1 MCSKFYCQNLWNHH
15 YNKLCYIFTDH
26 SNGWSLIYYWNVN
39 ILKGIFY
46 WIQHWGVY
54 IYTFLKDHFKYI
66 KVFQKNTFICTYSL
80 SIEQIKYDR
89 YIKKTTSES
98 IFFSPLKK
106 PKTVYEFL
114 TWLLHIVH
122 GPDLLLDLLYASVLW
137 FALESIKDCQ
147 TEHSSWVYRLF
158 WWLALTTNPLNTAGW
173 SVGQRFRVCCCRL
186 PSSVIFCKAR
196 LNGVC
201 NHKSTGYFQRDVRR
215 ISSCVCR
222 QGTR

>member
-1 MCSKFYCQNLWNHH
+1 M
-15 YNKLCYIFTDH
+15 
-26 SNGWSLIYYWNVN
+26 
-39 ILKGIFY
+39 
-46 WIQHWGVY
+46 
-54 IYTFLKDHFKYI
+54 
-66 KVFQKNTFICTYSL
+66 
-80 SIEQIKYDR
+80 

-173 SVGQRFRVCCCRL
+173 SVGHDSEYVAVDYPLVSFFVKL
-186 PSSVIFCKAR
+186 
-196 LNGVC
+196 G
-201 NHKSTGYFQRDVRR
+201 
-215 ISSCVCR
+215 
-222 QGTR
+222 

>member
-89 YIKKTTSES
+89 YIKKLHLNL
-98 IFFSPLKK
+98 FFSHPWKNLKLFMNFW
-106 PKTVYEFL
+106 PDFYTSCMAQIYCL
-114 TWLLHIVH
+114 TFCMPVSYGLL
-122 GPDLLLDLLYASVLW
+122 W
-137 FALESIKDCQ
+137 
-147 TEHSSWVYRLF
+147 
-158 WWLALTTNPLNTAGW
+158 NPSRTAKRNTAVEYIDYFDG
-173 SVGQRFRVCCCRL
+173 SLSL
-186 PSSVIFCKAR
+186 PT
-196 LNGVC
+196 
-201 NHKSTGYFQRDVRR
+201 H
-215 ISSCVCR
+215 
-222 QGTR
+222 